1 MRHRRD
7 PGIRKEISDRETQA
21 EEEAGQEFKMSI
33 VNILKKIRKDWETRS
48 RDKQL

>member
-21 EEEAGQEFKMSI
+21 EEAGQKFKMSI